1 MKRRLV
7 LSLFAMLL
15 SSATPL
21 VARVPATDTSTP
33 ATATRLILLGTAGG
47 PIPRVKR
54 AQPASLIEVAGRRYL
69 IDAGDGVSR
78 QLALAGFRP
87 RDIDRLF
94 ITHLH
99 MDHMAGFAPLM
110 AFRWVARPATPIEI
124 YGPAGTRAVADG
136 AAQYLAV
143 PEAIFTTQL
152 PPGQT
157 LKDMMKVTEI
167 DRSGPVKIY
176 QDDLVSVTAVENSHY
191 DTMDKTKL
199 PAGTKS
205 LSYRFDTP
213 GRSIVFSGDTGPS
226 KALEVLAKGADILVS
241 EVIDVPTSLRFL
253 RDQFKMPDE
262 HLKAEVE
269 HMEHEHLTPEE
280 IGKMA
285 SRAGVKIVVLNHA
298 VMGFDNEMDMSGYTS
313 GVRKYYDGIVV
324 MGKDLSEY

>member
-1 MKRRLV
+1 MKRRLA
-7 LSLFAMLL
+7 LSLAAILL
-15 SSATPL
+15 FSTVPL
-21 VARVPATDTSTP
+21 IARGPATDASTP
-33 ATATRLILLGTAGG
+33 APPTRLILLGTAGG

-78 QLALAGFRP
+78 QLAMAGYRP
-87 RDIDRLF
+87 KDVDRLF

-99 MDHMAGFAPLM
+99 IDHMAGFAPLM
-110 AFRWVARPATPIEI
+110 AFRWVARPATPIQI
-124 YGPAGTRAVADG
+124 YGPSGIRAVADG

-143 PEAIFTTQL
+143 PEAIFTAQL

-157 LKDMMKVTEI
+157 LWDMMKVTEI

-191 DTMDKTKL
+191 DTMDKSKL

-226 KALEVLAKGADILVS
+226 KALEALAKGADILVS

-253 RDQFKMPDE
+253 RDQFKMPEE

-269 HMEHEHLTPEE
+269 HMEHEHMTPEE
-280 IGKMA
+280 IGQMA
-285 SRAGVKIVVLNHA
+285 SRASVKMVVLNHA
-298 VMGFDNEMDMSGYTS
+298 VMGFDNEMDVRAYTS
-313 GVRKYYDGIVV
+313 GMQKYYDGIVV
-324 MGKDLSEY
+324 MGRDLSEY